1 MLLYGVTG
9 NTPPFKEVFQ
19 VQVLIEQFSLPCSV
33 IGNTPLF
40 ERGISGISLRE
51 TLREQVL
58 TRQLN
63 LAPVAQMEEAL
74 VLETRRCRFK
84 SYQEYYPGVAQ
95 FGSASVLGTEGRR
108 YVLADT
114 LR

>member
-1 MLLYGVTG
+1 ME
-9 NTPPFKEVFQ
+9 EVFQ
-19 VQVLIEQFSLPCSV
+19 V
-33 IGNTPLF
+33 
-40 ERGISGISLRE
+40 
-51 TLREQVL
+51 QVL

-63 LAPVAQMEEAL
+63 LAPVAQLEEAL